1 MDESRPVEAGARHKV
16 LRMTFLSE
24 FLHTGRTIVV
34 TTGIQNVSYASVETL
49 FFLLPHPTLY
59 PSFTKHQWNTKFLWH
74 ATQIRA
80 FFAKKVARGY
90 SYSGAIVNLIRRDWW
105 GEKTTTQQAKLLH
118 SHVFFGGGGLRV
130 GTGAM
135 GLETRGYRVV
145 RWFFKK
151 NNRPPN
157 LSTGTAL
164 ESWRGAALCRHGHR
178 HLQQPVVLTL
188 AGRAVAVLWASLDE
202 FHAHFVLLELHQ
214 KPVAHRNIIKNQ
226 PGGGDG
232 LRPFDRNKLHQL
244 FFFDLTRLRCRRWSA
259 PCLRPWPRCGGVWW
273 WSQSDVRCWVRSLLW
288 WLRPNPE
295 AK

>member
-24 FLHTGRTIVV
+24 FQHTGRTIVV

-118 SHVFFGGGGLRV
+118 SRVFLGGGGLGWALGRW
-130 GTGAM
+130 
-135 GLETRGYRVV
+135 GLRREVTEWCGG
-145 RWFFKK
+145 FLKK

-157 LSTGTAL
+157 LSIGTAL
-164 ESWRGAALCRHGHR
+164 ESWRGSRTMPSWAPTPPAAGCSCACR
-178 HLQQPVVLTL
+178 
-188 AGRAVAVLWASLDE
+188 
-202 FHAHFVLLELHQ
+202 
-214 KPVAHRNIIKNQ
+214 
-226 PGGGDG
+226 
-232 LRPFDRNKLHQL
+232 
-244 FFFDLTRLRCRRWSA
+244 TRRCRSLGFPGWISRTLCLAWTA
-259 PCLRPWPRCGGVWW
+259 PETCRT
-273 WSQSDVRCWVRSLLW
+273 Q
-288 WLRPNPE
+288 
-295 AK
+295 KHH